1 MPYREL
7 PKSDA
12 GKEDALQIIYGLA
25 DAKPASELAF
35 SQANGDKVKVFY
47 PIFKKEIKERGNALS
62 AQSEATTVRAAAEG
76 KCKTYVSHFYQVF
89 NLGVD
94 RDEHK
99 ASERAFYKL
108 DVSQETVPLLNN
120 ADDIRRN
127 AENIITGEAERV
139 NAGGAPMS
147 NPSKDQVEAAYND
160 FAAKLK
166 DQTDKKSTYSKEQ
179 KDVDDIRAQADE
191 LIKDVWDEVEFY
203 YRKLSSAAMRREAR
217 IYGVVYVSRP
227 GEPVEE
233 VTPPAPEQ
241 PVK

>member
-12 GKEDALQIIYGLA
+12 GKEDALQIIYDLA
-25 DAKPASELAF
+25 AAKPVSELVF
-35 SQANGDKVKVFY
+35 SQANYNKVKEFY
-47 PIFKKEIKERGNALS
+47 PKYKKEITERGTALS

-108 DVSQETVPLLNN
+108 DVSQESVPLLNN

-127 AENIITGEAERV
+127 AENIINGEVERV

-166 DQTDKKSTYSKEQ
+166 DHFLFLVVHEC
-179 KDVDDIRAQADE
+179 AD
-191 LIKDVWDEVEFY
+191 LKQ
-203 YRKLSSAAMRREAR
+203 
-217 IYGVVYVSRP
+217 IY
-227 GEPVEE
+227 
-233 VTPPAPEQ
+233 
-241 PVK
+241 